1 MNKLP
6 YPREPNS
13 ICKENHYKLK
23 LHYNQLY
30 INNMFEYTQNPY
42 KTFST
47 LGRISIDKILG
58 ICDYYGEVDH
68 KAERPHGL
76 GLAVDTDG
84 DIYEGL
90 FRNGGISE
98 PRLEFYENG
107 YTYAYI
113 NTNEGCKY

>member
-1 MNKLP
+1 
-6 YPREPNS
+6 
-13 ICKENHYKLK
+13 
-23 LHYNQLY
+23 
-30 INNMFEYTQNPY
+30 
-42 KTFST
+42 
-47 LGRISIDKILG
+47 
-58 ICDYYGEVDH
+58 
-68 KAERPHGL
+68 
-76 GLAVDTDG
+76 VDTDG